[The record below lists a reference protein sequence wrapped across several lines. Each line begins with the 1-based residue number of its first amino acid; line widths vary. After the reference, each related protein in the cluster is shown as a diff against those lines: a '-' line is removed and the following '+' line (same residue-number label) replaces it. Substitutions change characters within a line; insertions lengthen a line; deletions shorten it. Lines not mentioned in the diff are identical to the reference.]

1 MEKERQTYEASP
13 FSFLPLLI
21 IILKTHHY
29 EKCRLTENHLYEYA
43 DCTSTYRY
51 AGKFAQKLNL
61 SRSALFEYLNFLRKD
76 LMLEILYS
84 CYSRHTT
91 MERRISAP

>member
-51 AGKFAQKLNL
+51 TGSICSKVESIPIRPL
-61 SRSALFEYLNFLRKD
+61 
-76 LMLEILYS
+76 
-84 CYSRHTT
+84 
-91 MERRISAP
+91 RISNFPAQRLDVRNTL